1 MEILS
6 TGEKIKRA
14 RIFKGITLKELCQ
27 DKISIAKMSCI
38 ENGKVKA
45 DKELLQYIADK
56 IEIDVDYLLEDVY
69 DQLYNNLIS
78 LRKNVSCYDGSEEK
92 LIDNIEYAIKYE
104 YFDLA
109 FELMHILFS
118 CYVEENKVEKIQLIV
133 SQYYDLFQ
141 RNNTEENTIIYF
153 KDMAQY
159 LSKNKEYIEAI
170 SYYGKLREML
180 LQKDDYDK
188 SEYCL
193 IGYNEALCYQNIQ
206 QFEESYKILSDIIQN
221 VDTLCDDESKGMIYH
236 IYANVCIKL
245 KKEEVDK
252 YKEKAYEC
260 QKHNPISVALS
271 KGNYGKYYF
280 EVGETEKAIQEITEG
295 IKIFPK
301 DNNEKHVEF
310 LNYCIKIL
318 IDNNEYQ
325 IAYDIA
331 EEAEYSNNY

>member
-1 MEILS
+1 
-6 TGEKIKRA
+6 
-14 RIFKGITLKELCQ
+14 
-27 DKISIAKMSCI
+27 
-38 ENGKVKA
+38 
-45 DKELLQYIADK
+45 
-56 IEIDVDYLLEDVY
+56 
-69 DQLYNNLIS
+69 
-78 LRKNVSCYDGSEEK
+78 
-92 LIDNIEYAIKYE
+92 
-104 YFDLA
+104 
-109 FELMHILFS
+109 MHILFS

-180 LQKDDYDK
+180 LQKDSCDK

-206 QFEESYKILSDIIQN
+206 QFEESYKILSDIIQH
-221 VDTLCDDESKGMIYH
+221 VDTLYDDESKGMIYH

-280 EVGETEKAIQEITEG
+280 EVGEREKAIHEITEG

-331 EEAEYSNNY
+331 EEALNMAIITDNIRLIEKSYYLKGTILQKMDRLKEAERYMNLSLDSLFKFGSREERKDRYIDMAKLYYELGDTIDSLKYFNLAFAVDKKL